1 MLPFVFPLLVCLYPY
16 FLTRRSHAFC
26 VDQERERQRQRVEA
40 ANLKYSSK
48 AAEGSLKGDALLA
61 LVAPVPAATD
71 PADVETG
78 HGGRDGV
85 VPTIAPKMVE
95 NNAFD
100 AVVPTDGA
108 ADNQAATAAAAVVG
122 GGGGTVNTKDDA
134 CIEDCAKE
142 DDEEDDE
149 DDDEDEDEEDND
161 DDVTFFRFVTFTF
174 GWLML

>member
-1 MLPFVFPLLVCLYPY
+1 M
-16 FLTRRSHAFC
+16 
-26 VDQERERQRQRVEA
+26 EA

-61 LVAPVPAATD
+61 LMAPVPAATD
-71 PADVETG
+71 PVDVETG

-95 NNAFD
+95 NNACD

-134 CIEDCAKE
+134 FVEDCA
-142 DDEEDDE
+142 EEVE
-149 DDDEDEDEEDND
+149 DEDEDEEDND
-161 DDVTFFRFVTFTF
+161 DDVTFFRFVSFTF
-174 GWLML
+174 GSLMP